1 MGEDAVSLTRPETI
15 RLSVGFYADAW
26 RRMRRNRAAMAG
38 VAVVGL
44 LGILALLAPIMAPA
58 DPIMQNLDARL
69 LPPTREH
76 WLGTDDLGRDLLSR
90 IIYGGRVSL
99 TVGIVSVGI
108 ALVVGTLL
116 GLASGFSSGLSESV
130 IMRTMDIMLAFPA
143 TLLAIFIVGIR
154 GPGLNNAMLAI
165 GVINIPIFARIVR
178 GSVLRVRH
186 EDFVEA
192 ARALGASQQRVLNRH
207 IFPNTL
213 APIIVQTTLGIGAA
227 ILEVAGLSFLGLGA
241 QAPTPEWGAMLTNTR
256 EFLRDAP
263 WAATFPGLAILLAV
277 VGFNLLGDGLRDA
290 LDPRLRQ

>member
-1 MGEDAVSLTRPETI
+1 MGEETVSLSRPKPI
-15 RLSVGFYADAW
+15 RLSAGFYSDAA
-26 RRMRRNRAAMAG
+26 RRLRRNRAAMIG
-38 VAVVGL
+38 LVVVGL
-44 LGILALLAPIMAPA
+44 LALLALFAPLVAPA
-58 DPIMQNLDARL
+58 DPISQDLDARL
-69 LPPTREH
+69 LPPSRQH

-90 IIYGGRVSL
+90 IIYGGRTSL

-108 ALVVGTLL
+108 ALAVGTVL
-116 GLASGFSSGLSESV
+116 GLAGGFYRGWSESL
-130 IMRTMDIMLAFPA
+130 IMRSMDIMLAFPA

-178 GSVLRVRH
+178 GSTLRVQQ

-207 IFPNTL
+207 ILPNTL
-213 APIIVQTTLGIGAA
+213 APIIVQTSLSVGAA
-227 ILEVAGLSFLGLGA
+227 ILEAAGLSFLGLGA
-241 QAPTPEWGAMLTNTR
+241 QAPTPEWGSMLTNTR

>member
-1 MGEDAVSLTRPETI
+1 MGNQAVTLRAPIPAGVAT
-15 RLSVGFYADAW
+15 GFYADAW
-26 RRMRRNRAAMAG
+26 RRLRRSRSAILG
-38 VAVVGL
+38 LAVVGV
-44 LGILALLAPIMAPA
+44 LAVTGLLAPVLAPH
-58 DPIMQNLDARL
+58 DPITQDLEARL
-69 LPPTREH
+69 LPPSRQH

-90 IIYGGRVSL
+90 IIHGGRVSL
-99 TVGIVSVGI
+99 TVGIVSV
-108 ALVVGTLL
+108 ALALIVGTWL
-116 GLASGFSSGLSESV
+116 GLIAGFYPGWAESV
-130 IMRTMDIMLAFPA
+130 TMRTMDIMLAFPA

-178 GSVLRVRH
+178 GSVLRVRQ
-186 EDFVEA
+186 EEFIDA
-192 ARALGASQQRVLNRH
+192 ARALGASQSRIIGRH

-213 APIIVQTTLGIGAA
+213 APIIVQATLGIGSA
-227 ILEVAGLSFLGLGA
+227 ILEAAGLSFLGLGA

-263 WAATFPGLAILLAV
+263 WAATFPGIAILLAV

>member
-1 MGEDAVSLTRPETI
+1 MDEQVLGLGQAPTLRVSA
-15 RLSVGFYADAW
+15 GFYADAW
-26 RRMRRNRAAMAG
+26 RRLRRNRAAL
-38 VAVVGL
+38 VGL
-44 LGILALLAPIMAPA
+44 LLVGFFAVLAVLAPVVAPS
-58 DPIMQNLDARL
+58 DPIAQDLDARL
-69 LPPTREH
+69 LPPSRQH
-76 WLGTDDLGRDLLSR
+76 WLGTDDLGRDLFTR

-99 TVGIVSVGI
+99 TVGIVSVTF
-108 ALVVGTLL
+108 ALVTGTVL
-116 GLASGFSSGLSESV
+116 GLVAGFYAGWLDSV
-130 IMRTMDIMLAFPA
+130 TMRVMDIMLAFPA

-192 ARALGASQQRVLNRH
+192 ARALGASQRRLLGRH
-207 IFPNTL
+207 ILPNTL
-213 APIIVQTTLGIGAA
+213 APIIVQTTLAIGAA
-227 ILEVAGLSFLGLGA
+227 ILEAAGLSFLGLGA
-241 QAPTPEWGAMLTNTR
+241 QAPTPEWGAMLSNTR

-263 WAATFPGLAILLAV
+263 WAATFPGIAILLTV

>member
-1 MGEDAVSLTRPETI
+1 MDEHAVMLERPKTI

-26 RRMRRNRAAMAG
+26 RRLHRNRAAMAG
-38 VAVVGL
+38 LAVVG
-44 LGILALLAPIMAPA
+44 ILAGSALLAPLVAPA
-58 DPIMQNLDARL
+58 DPIVQNLDDRL
-69 LPPTREH
+69 LPPMRQH

-99 TVGIVSVGI
+99 TVGVVSVGL
-108 ALVVGTLL
+108 ALVAGILL
-116 GLASGFSSGLSESV
+116 GLVSGFYRGISESL

-143 TLLAIFIVGIR
+143 TLLAIFIVGVR

-178 GSVLRVRH
+178 GSVLRVRQ

-192 ARALGASQQRVLNRH
+192 ARALGASQGRVLNRH
-207 IFPNTL
+207 ILPNTL
-213 APIIVQTTLGIGAA
+213 APIIVQATLSIGAA
-227 ILEVAGLSFLGLGA
+227 ILEAAGLSFLGLGA

-263 WAATFPGLAILLAV
+263 WAATFPGLAILFAV

>member
-1 MGEDAVSLTRPETI
+1 MDEQVLDLSRAPVV
-15 RLSVGFYADAW
+15 RLSTGFYADAW
-26 RRMRRNRAAMAG
+26 RRLRQTRSAIAGLILVGCFAIMA
-38 VAVVGL
+38 V
-44 LGILALLAPIMAPA
+44 LAPVAAPS
-58 DPIMQNLDARL
+58 DPIAQDLDARL
-69 LPPTREH
+69 LPPSRAH

-108 ALVVGTLL
+108 ALFAGTLL
-116 GLASGFSSGLSESV
+116 GLLAGVYAGWLDSV
-130 IMRTMDIMLAFPA
+130 TMRVMDIMLAFPA

-178 GSVLRVRH
+178 GSVLRVRQ
-186 EDFVEA
+186 EEFVDA
-192 ARALGASQQRVLNRH
+192 ARALGASQSRIVGRH

-213 APIIVQTTLGIGAA
+213 APIIVQATLGIGAA
-227 ILEVAGLSFLGLGA
+227 ILEAAGLSFLGLGA

-263 WAATFPGLAILLAV
+263 WAATFPGIAILLTV

>member
-1 MGEDAVSLTRPETI
+1 MDEHAIQLERPAAA
-15 RLSVGFYADAW
+15 RAAPGFYSDAW
-26 RRMRRNRAAMAG
+26 RRLRRNRAALA
-38 VAVVGL
+38 GL
-44 LGILALLAPIMAPA
+44 LLVGFFAVLAVLAPVAAPY
-58 DPIMQNLDARL
+58 DPISQDLDARL
-69 LPPTREH
+69 LPPSRQH

-99 TVGIVSVGI
+99 MVGIVSVGI
-108 ALVVGTLL
+108 ALVAGTVL
-116 GLASGFSSGLSESV
+116 GLLAGFYAGWLDSV
-130 IMRTMDIMLAFPA
+130 TMRAMDIMLAFPA

-186 EDFVEA
+186 EEFVDA
-192 ARALGASQQRVLNRH
+192 ARALGASQSRIIGRH
-207 IFPNTL
+207 ILPNSL
-213 APIIVQTTLGIGAA
+213 APIIVQATLGFGAA
-227 ILEVAGLSFLGLGA
+227 ILEAAGLSFLGLGA

-263 WAATFPGLAILLAV
+263 WAATFPGIAILLTV

>member
-1 MGEDAVSLTRPETI
+1 MGENAVSLERSTTT

-26 RRMRRNRAAMAG
+26 RRLRHNRAAMAG
-38 VAVVGL
+38 FAVVGL
-44 LGILALLAPIMAPA
+44 LGIFALLAPIMAPA
-58 DPIMQNLDARL
+58 DPIMQDLDARL

-90 IIYGGRVSL
+90 IIYGGRTSL
-99 TVGIVSVGI
+99 TVGIVSVAF
-108 ALVVGTLL
+108 ALVVGTAL
-116 GLASGFSSGLSESV
+116 GLTGGFSRGLSDTL
-130 IMRTMDIMLAFPA
+130 IMRAMDIMLAFPA

-178 GSVLRVRH
+178 GSTLRVRQ

-192 ARALGASQQRVLNRH
+192 ARALGASQQRILNRH
-207 IFPNTL
+207 ILPNTL
-213 APIIVQTTLGIGAA
+213 APIIVQTSLSIGAA
-227 ILEVAGLSFLGLGA
+227 ILEAAGLSFLGLGA

-277 VGFNLLGDGLRDA
+277 VGFNLFGDGLRDA

>member
-1 MGEDAVSLTRPETI
+1 MGEQAVGLRPQAVIHIST
-15 RLSVGFYADAW
+15 GFYGDAW
-26 RRMRRNRAAMAG
+26 RRLRHNKAALAG
-38 VAVVGL
+38 LVIVGFFAV
-44 LGILALLAPIMAPA
+44 LAVLAPLAAPS
-58 DPIMQNLDARL
+58 DPITQDLDARL
-69 LPPTREH
+69 LPPSREH

-108 ALVVGTLL
+108 ALATGTVL
-116 GLASGFSSGLSESV
+116 GLTAGFYAGWMDSV
-130 IMRTMDIMLAFPA
+130 TMRIMDIMLAFPA

-178 GSVLRVRH
+178 GSVLRVRQ
-186 EDFVEA
+186 EEFVDA
-192 ARALGASQQRVLNRH
+192 ARALGARGSRILGRH
-207 IFPNTL
+207 ILPNTL
-213 APIIVQTTLGIGAA
+213 APIIVQATLGVGAA
-227 ILEVAGLSFLGLGA
+227 ILEAAGLSFLGLGA

-263 WAATFPGLAILLAV
+263 WAATFPGIAILLAV

-290 LDPRLRQ
+290 LDPRLRE

>member
-1 MGEDAVSLTRPETI
+1 MGEEAVTPRRPKPI
-15 RLSVGFYADAW
+15 RISAGFYSDAA
-26 RRMRRNRAAMAG
+26 RRLRRNRAAMVG
-38 VAVVGL
+38 LVVVGL
-44 LGILALLAPIMAPA
+44 LALLALFAPLVAPA
-58 DPIMQNLDARL
+58 DPIWQNLEVRL
-69 LPPTREH
+69 LPPTHQH

-90 IIYGGRVSL
+90 IIYGGRTSL

-108 ALVVGTLL
+108 ALAVGTVL
-116 GLASGFSSGLSESV
+116 GLAGGFYRGWSESL
-130 IMRTMDIMLAFPA
+130 IMRSMDIMLAFPA

-178 GSVLRVRH
+178 GSTLRVRQ

-192 ARALGASQQRVLNRH
+192 ARALGASQGRILNRH
-207 IFPNTL
+207 ILPNTL
-213 APIIVQTTLGIGAA
+213 APIIVQTTLSIGAA
-227 ILEVAGLSFLGLGA
+227 ILEAAGLSFLGLGA

>member
-1 MGEDAVSLTRPETI
+1 MLERSKTI
-15 RLSVGFYADAW
+15 RPATGFYSDAW
-26 RRMRRNRAAMAG
+26 RRLRRNRAAMAG
-38 VAVVGL
+38 LAVVGL
-44 LGILALLAPIMAPA
+44 FAILAVFAPIAAPA
-58 DPIMQNLDARL
+58 DPIRQNLDARL
-69 LPPTREH
+69 LPPTRQH
-76 WLGTDDLGRDLLSR
+76 LLGTDELGRDLLTR
-90 IIYGGRVSL
+90 IIYGGRVTL

-116 GLASGFSSGLSESV
+116 GLASGFYRGASDSV
-130 IMRTMDIMLAFPA
+130 IMRIMDIMLAFPA

-154 GPGLNNAMLAI
+154 GPGLDNAMLAI

-178 GSVLRVRH
+178 GSVLRVRQ

-192 ARALGASQQRVLNRH
+192 ARALGASQPRLLNRH
-207 IFPNTL
+207 ILPNTL

-227 ILEVAGLSFLGLGA
+227 ILEAAGLSFLGLGA

-256 EFLRDAP
+256 QFLRDAP
-263 WAATFPGLAILLAV
+263 WAATFPGLAILFAV

>member
-1 MGEDAVSLTRPETI
+1 MGEDVVSLRRAKPI
-15 RLSVGFYADAW
+15 RISAGFYSDAA
-26 RRMRRNRAAMAG
+26 RRLRQNRAAMVG
-38 VAVVGL
+38 LVVVGL
-44 LGILALLAPIMAPA
+44 LALLALFAPLVAPA
-58 DPIMQNLDARL
+58 DPISQNLEGRL
-69 LPPTREH
+69 LPPSRQH

-90 IIYGGRVSL
+90 IIYGGRTSL

-108 ALVVGTLL
+108 ALAVGTVL
-116 GLASGFSSGLSESV
+116 GLAGGFYRGWSESL
-130 IMRTMDIMLAFPA
+130 IMRSMDIMLAFPA

-178 GSVLRVRH
+178 GSTLRVRQ

-192 ARALGASQQRVLNRH
+192 ARALGASQQRILNRH
-207 IFPNTL
+207 ILPNTL
-213 APIIVQTTLGIGAA
+213 APIIVQTSLSIGAA
-227 ILEVAGLSFLGLGA
+227 ILEAAGLSFLGLGA
-241 QAPTPEWGAMLTNTR
+241 QAPTPEWGSMLTNTR